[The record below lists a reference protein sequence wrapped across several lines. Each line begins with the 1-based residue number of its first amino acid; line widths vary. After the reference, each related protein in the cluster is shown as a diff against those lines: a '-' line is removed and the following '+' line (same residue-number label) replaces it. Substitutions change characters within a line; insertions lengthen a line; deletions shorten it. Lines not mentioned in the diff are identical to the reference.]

1 MSGGVTRLLLD
12 LDAFFL
18 EHRLCG
24 NLDGGADG
32 ERVWLSYLTCGAR
45 IERPVETPQPS

>member
-1 MSGGVTRLLLD
+1 MAADRLALD

-24 NLDGGADG
+24 DLDADVDDVSATSYVVWMECSCGG
-32 ERVWLSYLTCGAR
+32 RIAR
-45 IERPVETPQPS
+45 PSFVDA

>member
-1 MSGGVTRLLLD
+1 VGYRLLLD

-24 NLDGGADG
+24 DLDGDATD
-32 ERVWLSYLTCGAR
+32 ERAWLACIACGAR
-45 IERPVETPQPS
+45 IVRPVETPQPS

>member
-1 MSGGVTRLLLD
+1 VSDRLLLD

-24 NLDGGADG
+24 DLDGGMSK
-32 ERVWLSYLTCGAR
+32 ERAWLTCTACGAR
-45 IERPVETPQPS
+45 IVRQVSENDACSA